1 MKGDSTHPPEVTAQ
15 VENKSLPTTQ
25 QCGSQLAKY
34 LFAQIINFKKADCC
48 QAALH
53 TYIFKPRQYHTALCF
68 ISLPQFQ
75 HHILLGSCLSLCPQR
90 GLTA

>member
-1 MKGDSTHPPEVTAQ
+1 MLKAERLLVKLSLSKCLKHRKGDSTYSPEVTAQ
-15 VENKSLPTTQ
+15 VKNKSLLIAQ

-53 TYIFKPRQYHTALCF
+53 T
-68 ISLPQFQ
+68 
-75 HHILLGSCLSLCPQR
+75 
-90 GLTA
+90 